1 MGNVILLAAAQ
12 AEANDLFYVR
22 IHGDFY
28 GTIYDKFT
36 ELTGDDIT
44 FTDDEKKKLLYL
56 LN

>member
-1 MGNVILLAAAQ
+1 MAGIEEVGIR
-12 AEANDLFYVR
+12 EGYYDVR

-56 LN
+56 LI